1 MYKHNGFIADPVDT
15 KAQLSSWAFLLVL
28 FLTELHVSSYRI
40 CRRNLPLR
48 PVWIRCG
55 IGTLNRFK
63 IFLANLAAKSMV
75 VASSALYGGGS
86 KSHMHERLLTKVGHL
101 AIEAKQLYFFRR
113 ETGLF
118 NGNMAA
124 CKDVED
130 INPFTG
136 QGRQVIRIWASF
148 VLFIFYLRIG
158 FYSANGTE

>member
-1 MYKHNGFIADPVDT
+1 MRIFQGFIADPVYA
-15 KAQLSSWAFLLVL
+15 KAQLSSWAFLFVI
-28 FLTELHVSSYRI
+28 FLTKLNVSDYRI
-40 CRRNLPLR
+40 CQRNLLLR
-48 PVWIRCG
+48 PVI
-55 IGTLNRFK
+55 
-63 IFLANLAAKSMV
+63 
-75 VASSALYGGGS
+75 YGGSS

-118 NGNMAA
+118 NRNMAA
-124 CKDVED
+124 CKDIED

-148 VLFIFYLRIG
+148 VLFIFHLRIG